1 MCFFRSWAAPPCPA
15 LPYTISKHDTPNTGN
30 CAYGPQ
36 ITDCYDRITLTP
48 QNANET
54 AAFIASDGNAYTLNV
69 GGVAPLTGS
78 TCPAEPTRQ
87 GAIYYDVPERA
98 TTRFCVYGR
107 VSPVNA
113 IRIVKSANPT
123 AADTNFGFTSTQTGG
138 TSQAFPASFTLTGAN
153 STTTSEIIRTYAGG
167 TVNIRETALT
177 GWKLTSLSCTA
188 SDGNLSGVTTSPT
201 TGVTLTNL
209 PTGSTNRLIT
219 CTFANT
225 RDNPQM
231 VVEKTVSP
239 TSISAPGGLNYTI
252 TVRNTGNV
260 PLTGVTLA
268 DTVTQQGATLATP
281 TPAYA
286 SGDSNSNG
294 AVDLGETWVYRA
306 TYAATQANIDNGNP
320 IQNSVSVRTV
330 EITTPQVATATTAI
344 SANPAMSITKTATPI
359 TANAAGQVITYSIT
373 LVNVGNIT
381 LDGITLTDRIT
392 QGATTRATPTPA
404 RVSGDAN
411 SNNRLDVGESWT
423 YSASYTITQADINN
437 GGNLLNTV
445 GVTSTTAGA
454 SAQNATATTAIS
466 ATPAF

>member
-1 MCFFRSWAAPPCPA
+1 MRCPDGQKRRPDHAGAAWRLHRRAVHPHCHHHRLQQSGLCRRGRADDGADDLGECAFFDHGRPRPAPPCPA

-167 TVNIRETALT
+167 TANIRETALT

-201 TGVTLTNL
+201 TGVTLTKL

-231 VVEKTVSP
+231 EVEKTVSP

-286 SGDSNSNG
+286 
-294 AVDLGETWVYRA
+294 
-306 TYAATQANIDNGNP
+306 
-320 IQNSVSVRTV
+320 
-330 EITTPQVATATTAI
+330 
-344 SANPAMSITKTATPI
+344 
-359 TANAAGQVITYSIT
+359 
-373 LVNVGNIT
+373 
-381 LDGITLTDRIT
+381 
-392 QGATTRATPTPA
+392 
-404 RVSGDAN
+404 
-411 SNNRLDVGESWT
+411 
-423 YSASYTITQADINN
+423 
-437 GGNLLNTV
+437 
-445 GVTSTTAGA
+445 
-454 SAQNATATTAIS
+454 
-466 ATPAF
+466 